1 MQLIAVIRDRLESVL
16 DASVSY
22 SVQLENA
29 CLAASVLEHL
39 NVPLQGMKDFYWP
52 CRMETFMMKD
62 DVSVVI
68 DGCHN
73 GDSVKQ
79 FLTGI

>member
-1 MQLIAVIRDRLESVL
+1 MASILDTSV
-16 DASVSY
+16 VSY

-29 CLAASVLEHL
+29 CLAAAVLEHL
-39 NVPLQGMKDFYWP
+39 SVPLQGMKDFYWP
-52 CRMETFMMKD
+52 CRMETFMMKEGEGEGEG
-62 DVSVVI
+62 VPVVI

-79 FLTGI
+79 FLTGL